1 MTKKWLIL
9 LMSGALFLSACSDEK
24 NNESTNEEN
33 QAEETTQE
41 SDETETTEE
50 SGEKVVKIGETV
62 DVESFEWEVPYQ
74 ITVKSVDLTNEYGDE
89 DITEYVSNADEN
101 IKFLVADTVIKNT
114 SDEPMLA
121 GEYVMP
127 RLGIDTDG
135 SGENFIFELSEDELS
150 KELAP
155 GEEIELDFVYIQ
167 DLLTVYDP
175 DGNVY
180 LHFEGMTDNQKTYL
194 IPTK

>member
-9 LMSGALFLSACSDEK
+9 LMSGALFLSACNDEK
-24 NNESTNEEN
+24 NDESKNEED
-33 QAEETTQE
+33 QSEVTTEE
-41 SDETETTEE
+41 SDKTETAEE
-50 SGEKVVKIGETV
+50 SGEKIVEIGETV

-74 ITVKSVDLTNEYGDE
+74 ITVKSVDFINEYDGE

-114 SDEPMLA
+114 SEEPMLA

-135 SGENFIFELSEDELS
+135 SGEDFIFELSEDELS
-150 KELAP
+150 QELAP

>member
-1 MTKKWLIL
+1 
-9 LMSGALFLSACSDEK
+9 MSGALFLSACNDEK
-24 NNESTNEEN
+24 NDESKNEED
-33 QAEETTQE
+33 QSEVTTEE
-41 SDETETTEE
+41 SDKTETAEE
-50 SGEKVVKIGETV
+50 SGEKIVEIGETV

-74 ITVKSVDLTNEYGDE
+74 ITVKSVDFINEYDGE

-114 SDEPMLA
+114 SEEPMLA

-135 SGENFIFELSEDELS
+135 SGEDFIFELSEDELS
-150 KELAP
+150 QELAP